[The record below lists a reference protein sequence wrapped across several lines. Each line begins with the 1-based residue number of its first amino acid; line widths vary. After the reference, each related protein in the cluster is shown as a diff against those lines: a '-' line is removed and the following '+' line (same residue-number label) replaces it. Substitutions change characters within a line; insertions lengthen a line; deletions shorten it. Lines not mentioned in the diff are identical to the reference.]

1 MDYLD
6 TALKLIIGLAAL
18 LVVIRLLGKKE
29 MGQFT
34 PLDFIY
40 ALLLGSIIEE
50 SLYDKKTTI
59 LLMLF
64 QMGIWAAA
72 IYFVEVVIQRNE
84 KMRNLIKGRPSIII
98 KNGEIHSEQMKKNH
112 LEFEQ
117 IRQLLRQQGIFTLRE
132 VRDLYLEP
140 GGTISVKK
148 WSEFETLSA
157 NALGIDLDDEAPSIV
172 LVDKGKIK
180 EDMLQF
186 IGKTKKWLL
195 KNLSEEGYTNV
206 EDIFY
211 CEWTETDG
219 FFIKT
224 YKMVR

>member
-18 LVVIRLLGKKE
+18 LVVIRILGKKE
-29 MGQFT
+29 IGQFT

-59 LLMLF
+59 WLMLF

-72 IYFVEVVIQRNE
+72 IYFVEVVIQKNDRLR
-84 KMRNLIKGRPSIII
+84 KLIKGKPSIII
-98 KNGEIHSEQMKKNH
+98 KNGEFDSEQIKKNH
-112 LEFEQ
+112 LELEQ
-117 IRQLLRQQGIFTLRE
+117 IRQMLRQQGVFTLRE

-148 WSEFETLSA
+148 WNDYEPPAANTLG
-157 NALGIDLDDEAPSIV
+157 LEVEDDAPSV
-172 LVDKGKIK
+172 LLIDDGKIE

-195 KNLSEEGYTNV
+195 KNLAEEGHTNL
-206 EDIFY
+206 EKIYY
-211 CEWTETDG
+211 CEWSKTDG

-224 YKMVR
+224 Y